1 MIKKTLLVIA
11 PDLLAILSLPSLAH
25 GKLDATEL
33 EEYFSNTTQH
43 CRKEKDQST
52 CTTFFSADGTIKR
65 RMHEDGKRKEGTW
78 EIDTESDRL
87 CIVWKGKT
95 KSLCFDA
102 YLNKD
107 DTVEMYKNGRHV
119 STVLTFFPG
128 NAEKL

>member
-11 PDLLAILSLPSLAH
+11 PALLAILSLPSLAH

-52 CTTFFSADGTIKR
+52 CTTFFSAEGVIKR
-65 RMHEDGKRKEGTW
+65 RMHRDGARKEGTW
-78 EIDTESDRL
+78 EVNIENDQL
-87 CIVWKGKT
+87 CITWSGKT

-107 DTVEMYKNGRHV
+107 RTIDMYKGGRHI
-119 STVLTFFPG
+119 STVMTFFPG
-128 NAEKL
+128 NAENL